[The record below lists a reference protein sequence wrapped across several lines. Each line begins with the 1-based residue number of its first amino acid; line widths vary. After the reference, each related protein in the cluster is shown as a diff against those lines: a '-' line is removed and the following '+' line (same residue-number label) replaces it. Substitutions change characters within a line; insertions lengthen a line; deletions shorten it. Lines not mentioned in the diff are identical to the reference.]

1 LIDRTT
7 GKRLKIGDTVTNFR
21 GEESVLTG
29 MSPPHK
35 SSSTGRVYVKTD
47 GSRYEGE
54 YFPSVYNAEWK
65 DAAGSRAARGRRAA
79 LPGRKYK
86 MVGSVEIRHNRD
98 WDEYIVIPAN
108 ARNNPAAWYHTDDR
122 QDAVDTANSIEN
134 RMEAV
139 VNHFLSTLLD
149 RFGPGGRD

>member
-1 LIDRTT
+1 MSKALIPLGLIGAAGVMGSLASGQGNKGRRASGPVLIDRTT

-29 MSPPHK
+29 TCPPPHK

-65 DAAGSRAARGRRAA
+65 DASGKPCCPRPSRRS
-79 LPGRKYK
+79 PWTQ
-86 MVGSVEIRHNRD
+86 V
-98 WDEYIVIPAN
+98 
-108 ARNNPAAWYHTDDR
+108 
-122 QDAVDTANSIEN
+122 QDGWVC
-134 RMEAV
+134 
-139 VNHFLSTLLD
+139 
-149 RFGPGGRD
+149 